1 MKSRIVKYF
10 GVIVKVVSVLTILI
24 VFQETCAGSPKLSYR
39 YRLKVELQTPDGLQT
54 GESIIETRFQDNR
67 GSNFGFVESRLL
79 KISVKGQATAIKIG
93 NRTLVAA
100 MIVGP
105 FGGRDAQFKTVV
117 PETLGVRWSGPLDE
131 TRAAVEKA
139 KREAVPREV
148 PRDEW
153 PTFIVFENQ
162 YDPAT
167 ARVVHPDEIV
177 EVFGRGYSVQ
187 SVKIDFT
194 NDPINDNIDI
204 TFPWIKRNDAATV
217 FYRALYTS
225 GLRPN
230 GMIGASTILK
240 QGF

>member
-1 MKSRIVKYF
+1 
-10 GVIVKVVSVLTILI
+10 
-24 VFQETCAGSPKLSYR
+24 
-39 YRLKVELQTPDGLQT
+39 
-54 GESIIETRFQDNR
+54 
-67 GSNFGFVESRLL
+67 
-79 KISVKGQATAIKIG
+79 
-93 NRTLVAA
+93 

-105 FGGRDAQFKTVV
+105 FGGRDPDFKTVV

-139 KREAVPREV
+139 KREVVPKEV
-148 PRDEW
+148 PRDSW

-167 ARVVHPDEIV
+167 ARVVHPDQILQ
-177 EVFGRGYSVQ
+177 VFGRGYSVQ

-204 TFPWIKRNDAATV
+204 TFPWIKRNDALTV

-230 GMIGASTILK
+230 GTIGASTILR